1 MKVSYQVRP
10 SQSLGPRVMRVV
22 GQLASRSVHRGKT
35 GLCIELRKHHFVVA
49 DLILTHS
56 VGGNRYWRQSVW

>member
-22 GQLASRSVHRGKT
+22 GQLASQSIHRGTT
-35 GLCIELRKHHFVVA
+35 GRCIELRNHHFVVA
-49 DLILTHS
+49 DLIS
-56 VGGNRYWRQSVW
+56 